1 MFLVFASENSSR
13 LAYVIDVI
21 CSYAKI
27 SYELTSDKAYFQSSK
42 KARLNYSSI
51 PMDGICTI
59 QPSVVLFDKGLPVYG
74 ITKGKFEGE
83 ECLAFN
89 EVVDPL
95 ASIFYMLTR
104 MEEYQS
110 KKFDQHGRFE
120 AVNSISTRFDW
131 LQKAMCDRWANA
143 FLNLLKQEAGL
154 TIEISFPNVTMIP
167 TFDIDN
173 AYAYRHK
180 GKLRKSLS
188 VVKDFLKGDFYR
200 IQQRTKVLLGL
211 KKDPYD
217 TYDKITSIAA
227 QGFPVKLFWLL
238 GDYAKYDADGYIWFL
253 GRKDDIIKSFGY
265 RVSPYEIERVYKSLS
280 SLGTDTPSASN
291 NSDRPQP
298 AVPIRKSVMPDYI
311 VCLEDGKKLKML
323 KRHLMTHYGLTP
335 DAYRAKWNLPADYPM
350 VAPEYA
356 EKRRELA
363 KKIGLGT
370 KPRAQV
376 NSRAGLTSGSVVL
389 ICTRWK
395 KAEMSALSSEFDSS
409 PVLMRSR
416 LWPPHRCA
424 ERASGPHT
432 EPNVLATHSIGG

>member
-1 MFLVFASENSSR
+1 MLLVYASENSPR

-27 SYELTSDKAYFQSSK
+27 SYELTSDKEYFQTSK

-51 PMDGICTI
+51 PMYGICTI
-59 QPSVVLFDKGLPVYG
+59 HPSNVLFDNGIPTYG
-74 ITKGKFEGE
+74 ITKGYFEAE

-143 FLNLLKQEAGL
+143 LLNFLKQQAGL
-154 TIEISFPNVTMIP
+154 TIEIAHPHATMIP

-188 VVKDFLKGDFYR
+188 ILKDFLKGDFYR

-238 GDYAKYDADGYIWFL
+238 GDYAKYD
-253 GRKDDIIKSFGY
+253 KNVSHKSKMHQKIIQQMAE
-265 RVSPYEIERVYKSLS
+265 VCEIGIHPSYKSNSYELHLLHEKERLERIIANQVINSRQHYLKLNVKQTYPIS
-280 SLGTDTPSASN
+280 SSMGILH
-291 NSDRPQP
+291 
-298 AVPIRKSVMPDYI
+298 DYTM
-311 VCLEDGKKLKML
+311 G
-323 KRHLMTHYGLTP
+323 
-335 DAYRAKWNLPADYPM
+335 
-350 VAPEYA
+350 YA
-356 EKRRELA
+356 EVT
-363 KKIGLGT
+363 GF
-370 KPRAQV
+370 
-376 NSRAGLTSGSVVL
+376 RAGTCRPYKWYDLMEEKQTDLTIHPFVYMDGTINEYLKLTIEESKKCIASLYKEVSTVGGDFVFIWHNETIGDYRKWKGWSAVL
-389 ICTRWK
+389 DYTLNLNK
-395 KAEMSALSSEFDSS
+395 NEQ
-409 PVLMRSR
+409 
-416 LWPPHRCA
+416 
-424 ERASGPHT
+424 
-432 EPNVLATHSIGG
+432 

>member
-1 MFLVFASENSSR
+1 MFLVYASENSSR

-27 SYELTSDKAYFQSSK
+27 SYELTSDIAYFQSSK

-51 PMDGICTI
+51 QMDGICTI

-154 TIEISFPNVTMIP
+154 TVEISFPNVTMIP

-238 GDYAKYDADGYIWFL
+238 GDYAKYDKNVSHNSL
-253 GRKDDIIKSFGY
+253 MHQKIIRQMAEVCEVGIHPS
-265 RVSPYEIERVYKSLS
+265 YKS
-280 SLGTDTPSASN
+280 
-291 NSDRPQP
+291 NSYELHLLHEKERLEKIIAKQ
-298 AVPIRKSVMPDYI
+298 VINSRQHYLKLNVKETYPISISMGILHDYTM
-311 VCLEDGKKLKML
+311 G
-323 KRHLMTHYGLTP
+323 
-335 DAYRAKWNLPADYPM
+335 
-350 VAPEYA
+350 YA
-356 EKRRELA
+356 EVA
-363 KKIGLGT
+363 GF
-370 KPRAQV
+370 
-376 NSRAGLTSGSVVL
+376 RAGTCRPYKWYDLTDEKHTNLTIHPFAYMDGTLNEYLHLS
-389 ICTRWK
+389 INEAKNCI
-395 KAEMSALSSEFDSS
+395 SALYKEVAKVGGDFVFIWHNETIGDYRKWKGWSA
-409 PVLMRSR
+409 VLDYT
-416 LWPPHRCA
+416 LNLNKN
-424 ERASGPHT
+424 E
-432 EPNVLATHSIGG
+432 